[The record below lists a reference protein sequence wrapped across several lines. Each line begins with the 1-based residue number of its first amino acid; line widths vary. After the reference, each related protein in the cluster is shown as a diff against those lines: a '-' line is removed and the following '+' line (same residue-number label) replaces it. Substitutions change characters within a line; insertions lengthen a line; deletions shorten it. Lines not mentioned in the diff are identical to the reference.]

1 MLEQIGDPLIHLV
14 RNSID
19 HGIELPEERIAKGKP
34 EFGTVKLNAFH
45 QGGNIVIEVTDDGA
59 GLDRGAIINK
69 AVSQGLIDE
78 SEELPDAE
86 VFDLL
91 FRPGFSTAKEVTDV
105 SGRGVGMDVVR
116 RNVRTLGGNV
126 EVTSNPGVGSTF
138 MVRLPLTLAILDGQ
152 LLRIGNE
159 IFIIPLVSI
168 IESIQ
173 VNMDFVNSIAH
184 QAEVYKL
191 REEYLPIVRLHQR
204 LQLEDCNKNLE
215 EGLLVVVEADGKRA
229 ALMVD
234 DLLGQQQVVI
244 KSLETNFHK
253 MRGLSG
259 ATILGDGTVALIL
272 DVTDL
277 MNDGSISSD
286 NHGVGG
292 VAGHENMGQHGSSAI
307 H

>member
-1 MLEQIGDPLIHLV
+1 
-14 RNSID
+14 
-19 HGIELPEERIAKGKP
+19 
-34 EFGTVKLNAFH
+34 
-45 QGGNIVIEVTDDGA
+45 
-59 GLDRGAIINK
+59 
-69 AVSQGLIDE
+69 
-78 SEELPDAE
+78 
-86 VFDLL
+86 
-91 FRPGFSTAKEVTDV
+91 
-105 SGRGVGMDVVR
+105 
-116 RNVRTLGGNV
+116 
-126 EVTSNPGVGSTF
+126 
-138 MVRLPLTLAILDGQ
+138 
-152 LLRIGNE
+152 
-159 IFIIPLVSI
+159 
-168 IESIQ
+168 
-173 VNMDFVNSIAH
+173 
-184 QAEVYKL
+184 
-191 REEYLPIVRLHQR
+191 
-204 LQLEDCNKNLE
+204 
-215 EGLLVVVEADGKRA
+215 LVVVEADGKRA